1 MLLLLETTTAT
12 LVAQESGRDVLE
24 FNASDVRSK
33 KAMQEELGDITGSN
47 TLQFGPSQQRPKQKH
62 ASQIKKRCII
72 MDEVDGMGA
81 GDRSGMAELIA
92 MIKSSRVPII
102 CICND
107 RQNQKIKS
115 LVPYCMDLRYRRPVK
130 TAIAN
135 RAIEIAKQEGL
146 IVERNAAES
155 IAESCGNDVRQVLN
169 CLQMWASS
177 SSSNDPSHDATTTTM
192 TYKDLKERER
202 SISKDEILRVSLFD
216 AARVIVEGRKGLSS
230 SATGVGGSSDAITQ
244 RDHFFRRND
253 AYFVDYSFVGLLV
266 HQNYLKIMQPQFNDV
281 KRSDDGDKM
290 VDFLERMHDATQSM
304 SDFGMVENSLRG
316 DQNWSLLPV
325 TAMLAVK
332 TGYHAGGE
340 SGGLLPGFPEFT
352 TWLGRNSTRGKK
364 IRLLSEIAHHMNY
377 HISGGPTEMRLSY
390 LPVLRNRLLTLL
402 QSSSGDGG
410 VEEAIALMDE
420 YGLDRDDVFENL
432 DEFSMDDSPQAP
444 NFQKLDSKAKA
455 AFTRTYNQR
464 AHKSQALV
472 AEQGAIKSKTKRQA
486 SSISDTKDPDAIDDD
501 HVGDDGEQGNED
513 ENDDEDDELDAEK
526 IKALF
531 QKKKSRGGSKKP
543 APTKKKSNKK

>member
-390 LPVLRNRLLTLL
+390 LPVLRSRLLTLL